1 MMAILRTLGRR
12 PVVLAATLF
21 GCGGG
26 ISEPVTTVAGF
37 DQRLEE
43 LRAQSR
49 IPAITAVITRGQEVV
64 WVRALGTADLAT
76 GRLAT
81 DTTVY
86 HLASITKPFASVV
99 LLQLVQEGKLSLDDP
114 VSKFG
119 IVLQSSGTVLVRHL
133 MSHTSEG
140 APGTTFRYN
149 GDRFALLD
157 AVVAQAGGVSFAAAL
172 QERVI
177 AQLGLRHTAPNPQSP
192 SFAAAGLNLSA
203 FDANLA
209 RGYIAAGTSHTPTP
223 YPALFSVAAGLTAS
237 ALDVAAFSMAM
248 DRNALLAPETK
259 ALAFAPTVNPA
270 GDTLPYGLGWFSTR
284 YQGVRVV
291 WQYGLW
297 TAISSLIIKVPERE
311 LTFVVLG
318 NTDALSAPY
327 PLGSGR
333 LETSPWAREFLDAFV
348 IGSVPLPAR

>member
-1 MMAILRTLGRR
+1 MMPILRTLCRR
-12 PVVLAATLF
+12 PVALATMLL
-21 GCGGG
+21 GCGGD
-26 ISEPVTTVAGF
+26 INTPSSSVAQF
-37 DQRLEE
+37 EERLES

-49 IPAITAVITRGQEVV
+49 IPAITAVITRGQNVV
-64 WVRALGTADLAT
+64 WVGAYGTADLAT

-114 VSKFG
+114 VSRYG
-119 IVLQSSGTVLVRHL
+119 IVLPGSGTVLVRHL

-140 APGTTFRYN
+140 VPGMTFRYN

-157 AVVAQAGGVSFAAAL
+157 TVVAQTAGMSFAATL

-177 AQLGLRHTAPNPQSP
+177 ATLGLRHTAPNPQSP

-203 FDANLA
+203 FDSNLA
-209 RGYIAAGTSHTPTP
+209 RGYLVTGQSHTPTA

-248 DRNALLAPETK
+248 DRNALLAPATK

-311 LTFVVLG
+311 LTFIVLG
-318 NTDALSAPY
+318 NTDGLSAPY
-327 PLGSGR
+327 PLGVGR